1 MLLNLINIASSTA
14 FSAVIS
20 LTTLALYVSYMLPV
34 AVMISRRLSWNN
46 KPSLGPFNLGR
57 FGLLVNILAILWG
70 IFTVV
75 FVTFPTEMPAT
86 AGNMNYASLVFGGT
100 VIFSFITW
108 FLYGRNEYQGSFNE
122 LGEDTVQLT

>member
-20 LTTLALYVSYMLPV
+20 LTTLALYASYMLPI
-34 AVMISRRLSWNN
+34 AIMISRRLSRNN
-46 KPSLGPFNLGR
+46 KLSLGPFNLGR
-57 FGLLVNILAILWG
+57 FGLLTNILALLWR

-75 FVTFPTEMPAT
+75 FVTFPTEMPVT
-86 AGNMNYASLVFGGT
+86 ADNMNYASLVFGGT
-100 VIFSFITW
+100 IIFSLVAW
-108 FLYGRNEYQGSFNE
+108 FLYGKNVYKGSLNE